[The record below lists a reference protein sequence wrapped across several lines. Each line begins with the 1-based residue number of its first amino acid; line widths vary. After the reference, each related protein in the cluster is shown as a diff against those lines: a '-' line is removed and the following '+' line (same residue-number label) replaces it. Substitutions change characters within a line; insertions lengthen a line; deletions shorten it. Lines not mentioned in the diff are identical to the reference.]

1 MEIASNK
8 GVIADA
14 STPAGRAGMSESE
27 WREAIKF
34 DSTDT
39 GWVIMSIGMAIG
51 AGIVFLPV
59 QVGLMGLW
67 VFLLSSVIG
76 YPAMYLFQRLFINT
90 LAESPECKD
99 YPSVISGYLGKNWG
113 ILLGALYFVM
123 LVIWMFVYSTAIT
136 NDSASYLHTFGV
148 TEGLLSDS
156 PFYGLV
162 LICILVAI
170 SSRGEKLLFKISTGM
185 VLTKLLVVAAL
196 GVSMVGMWHLYNVGS
211 LPPLGLLVKNAII
224 TLPFT
229 LTSILFIQTLSP
241 MVISYRSREKSIEVA
256 RHKALRAMNIAFGIL
271 FVTVFFYAVSFT
283 LAMGHDEAVKAYE
296 QNISA
301 LAIAAQFISGDGAAW
316 VKVVSVILNIFAVMT
331 AFFGVY
337 LGFREAIVTEAL
349 VPTPAFFP
357 LIDKLA
363 AKANTQLAII
373 TEVLAGAW
381 ERLEQGRADIVI
393 APDMHF
399 RSSSEIN
406 SRKLYTLMNV
416 YVAAPDHPIHQ
427 EPEPLSEVTR
437 VKYRGIAVAD
447 TARERPVLTVQ
458 LLDKQP
464 RLTVSTIEDKRQ
476 ALLAGLGVATMPYP
490 MVEKDIAE
498 GRLRVVSP
506 ESTSEIDIIMAWRR
520 DSMGE
525 AKSWCLREIPKLFSG
540 K

>member
-1 MEIASNK
+1 MSTNNID
-8 GVIADA
+8 VIPGTSAA
-14 STPAGRAGMSESE
+14 ARKAGMSEQA

-67 VFLLSSVIG
+67 VFLLSSIIG

-113 ILLGALYFVM
+113 VLLGALYFIM

-148 TEGLLSDS
+148 TEGLLSDN

-170 SSRGEKLLFKISTGM
+170 SSRGEKLLFKVSSLM

-196 GVSMVGMWHLYNVGS
+196 GLSMVGLWHLYNAGA
-211 LPPLGLLVKNAII
+211 LPPAGLLIKNAII

-241 MVISYRSREKSIEVA
+241 MVISYRAKEKSVEVA
-256 RHKALRAMNIAFGIL
+256 RYKALRAMNIAFAIL
-271 FVTVFFYAVSFT
+271 FITVFFYAVSFT
-283 LAMGHDEAVKAYE
+283 LAMGHDEAVKAYQ

-301 LAIAAQFISGDGAAW
+301 LAIAAQFISGDGAGW
-316 VKVVSVILNIFAVMT
+316 VKIVSVILNIFAVMT

-337 LGFREAIVTEAL
+337 LGFREATQGIVMNLLRRKFPTRQFDEKYVQSGIMIFAILLAWSAIVLNAPVLSFTSICSPIFGLIGCLIPAWLVYKVPAL
-349 VPTPAFFP
+349 HKYKGLSLKT
-357 LIDKLA
+357 I
-363 AKANTQLAII
+363 II
-373 TEVLAGAW
+373 TG
-381 ERLEQGRADIVI
+381 
-393 APDMHF
+393 
-399 RSSSEIN
+399 
-406 SRKLYTLMNV
+406 
-416 YVAAPDHPIHQ
+416 
-427 EPEPLSEVTR
+427 
-437 VKYRGIAVAD
+437 
-447 TARERPVLTVQ
+447 
-458 LLDKQP
+458 LLLCISP
-464 RLTVSTIEDKRQ
+464 
-476 ALLAGLGVATMPYP
+476 LLAFA
-490 MVEKDIAE
+490 
-498 GRLRVVSP
+498 
-506 ESTSEIDIIMAWRR
+506 
-520 DSMGE
+520 
-525 AKSWCLREIPKLFSG
+525 
-540 K
+540 

>member
-1 MEIASNK
+1 METVTNQN
-8 GVIADA
+8 DA
-14 STPAGRAGMSESE
+14 LVGEPCAAARRAGMSEQE

-34 DSTDT
+34 DSTDA

-99 YPSVISGYLGKNWG
+99 YPSVITGYLGKNWG
-113 ILLGALYFVM
+113 ILLGALYFIM

-148 TEGLLSDS
+148 TDSLLSEN

-170 SSRGEKLLFKISTGM
+170 SSRGEKLLFKVSSFM
-185 VLTKLLVVAAL
+185 VLTKLFVVAAL
-196 GVSMVGMWHLYNVGS
+196 GVSMVGMWHLYNAGE
-211 LPPLGLLVKNAII
+211 LPPMGLLIKNAII

-241 MVISYRSREKSIEVA
+241 MVISYRAREKSVEVA

-271 FVTVFFYAVSFT
+271 FCTVFFYAVSFT

-301 LAIAAQFISGDGAAW
+301 LAIAAQFFPGGW
-316 VKVVSVILNIFAVMT
+316 VTVVSVVLNIFAVMT

-337 LGFREAIVTEAL
+337 LGFREACQGIVMNILQRMMPVERISEKWVQNGIMIFAVLLAWSAIVLNAPVLSFTSICSPIFGMVGCLIPAYLVYRVPAL
-349 VPTPAFFP
+349 HKYKGLSLM
-357 LIDKLA
+357 LI
-363 AKANTQLAII
+363 II
-373 TEVLAGAW
+373 TGLLLCISPFLA
-381 ERLEQGRADIVI
+381 
-393 APDMHF
+393 F
-399 RSSSEIN
+399 
-406 SRKLYTLMNV
+406 T
-416 YVAAPDHPIHQ
+416 
-427 EPEPLSEVTR
+427 
-437 VKYRGIAVAD
+437 
-447 TARERPVLTVQ
+447 
-458 LLDKQP
+458 
-464 RLTVSTIEDKRQ
+464 
-476 ALLAGLGVATMPYP
+476 
-490 MVEKDIAE
+490 
-498 GRLRVVSP
+498 
-506 ESTSEIDIIMAWRR
+506 
-520 DSMGE
+520 
-525 AKSWCLREIPKLFSG
+525 
-540 K
+540 